1 MDTHDYFRGIE
12 KETLLAISQMA
23 AHGENW
29 KDQLDQIIQFTR
41 PYFIFDN
48 IVIYFTEIE
57 TDRVDVLY
65 ARATGRGKSK
75 GADISWGESVGNR
88 VIAEKKII
96 LEVPENQ
103 VVDDRLLAPHILGLP
118 ILISTN
124 LTGALVFIRF
134 GGPEYLPESI
144 NFAEFLTNQISSLVQ
159 QKCLDDFEKVL
170 ENQRDLA
177 RLQNDFINTIS
188 HELRNPLGF
197 IKGYTTTLL
206 REDANWDRNTQVDF
220 LEIIER
226 ETNNLTELIDNLLDS
241 SRLQSGRMYFD
252 FQMLRIDSLIKD
264 EIKRSA
270 ITHPDQVVN
279 LNLPT
284 VLSPIRGDARRLAQV
299 FANLINNT
307 HKYAPDSV
315 INISIHQTDKTME
328 IEYSDTGPGIQEKYL
343 PLVFTRFFR
352 DPEQSIKIHGSGLG
366 LSICK
371 QIIESHDGEINV
383 FSPKGSGALF
393 RISLPLGNNE
403 IN

>member
-12 KETLLAISQMA
+12 KETLLTISQMA

-96 LEVPENQ
+96 LEVPENK

-118 ILISTN
+118 IMISTN

-134 GGPEYLPESI
+134 GGPEFYPDSI

-170 ENQRDLA
+170 ENQRDLT
-177 RLQNDFINTIS
+177 RLQSDFINTIS

-206 REDANWDRNTQVDF
+206 REDANWDHNTQRDF

-270 ITHPDQVVN
+270 ITHPDQAVN
-279 LNLPT
+279 LNLPA

-307 HKYAPDSV
+307 HKYAPNSV
-315 INISIHQTDKTME
+315 INISIYQTDKTME

-366 LSICK
+366 LSIYK

-403 IN
+403 TN